1 MDEQLLM
8 ITFTAL
14 SLNAMGVGAIA
25 LSAMTLLGRGNR
37 TFAIITAGVELSMG
51 AVMWA
56 TIDENGIG
64 PTALGAIA
72 LVLALLPTKRFPS
85 QSDE

>member
-37 TFAIITAGVELSMG
+37 TFAIITAGVEVTMG

-64 PTALGAIA
+64 PTVLGAIA
-72 LVLALLPTKRFPS
+72 LVLALLPTKRFRS

>member
-1 MDEQLLM
+1 
-8 ITFTAL
+8 
-14 SLNAMGVGAIA
+14 MGVGAIA

-37 TFAIITAGVELSMG
+37 TFAIITGVVELAMG

-64 PTALGAIA
+64 PTVLGAVA
-72 LVLALLPTKRFPS
+72 LVLALLPFKRS
-85 QSDE
+85 QRQSDE